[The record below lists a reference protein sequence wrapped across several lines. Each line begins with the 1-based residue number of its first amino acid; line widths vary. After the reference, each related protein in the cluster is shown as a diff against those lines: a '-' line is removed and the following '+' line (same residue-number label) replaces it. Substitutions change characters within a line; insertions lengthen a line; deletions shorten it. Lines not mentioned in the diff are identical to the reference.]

1 MDHRAVQAQL
11 DECTLNH
18 AEYALGQDAWYSLRD
33 PWKEQWAELEEE
45 EEEEEEEEGGEG
57 REGGGGGA
65 GGRGRRTHTRSER
78 KVRKERKRLNS
89 QVENGKKKS
98 KLIRG

>member
-1 MDHRAVQAQL
+1 MDHSAVQAQL
-11 DECTLNH
+11 DECTLNA

-45 EEEEEEEEGGEG
+45 GGEGGE
-57 REGGGGGA
+57 EGGGGLGER
-65 GGRGRRTHTRSER
+65 GGRGRRTHTHSEK

-89 QVENGKKKS
+89 HVENGKKKS
-98 KLIRG
+98 KLVRG